1 MIKFIC
7 QKCGKQTQDTVG
19 GVLHDGFLLECS
31 ECFEITVVRFGDY
44 SVEHRLHLTAPSVRS
59 KNRHPLPCANP
70 QGAAGKA

>member
-44 SVEHRLHLTAPSVRS
+44 SVEHRVHPTNDGLTHADDESMPAVIS
-59 KNRHPLPCANP
+59 
-70 QGAAGKA
+70 G

>member
-44 SVEHRLHLTAPSVRS
+44 SVEHRLHLTGGDSADT
-59 KNRHPLPCANP
+59 ANS
-70 QGAAGKA
+70 GFRLEILHIS